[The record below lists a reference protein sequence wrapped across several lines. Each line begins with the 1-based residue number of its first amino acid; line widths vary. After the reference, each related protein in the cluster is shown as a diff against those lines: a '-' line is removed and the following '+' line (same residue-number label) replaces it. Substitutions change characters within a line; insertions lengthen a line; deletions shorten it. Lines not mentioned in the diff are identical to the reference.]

1 MNTDQSD
8 RKRERHSTELPQN
21 PQLGTDD
28 DPQIYFIVKP
38 IGYIWSSPK
47 FIRAP
52 VYSCTTYWLRP
63 RNSLLTRILA
73 HIRGRHWSFKID
85 DISV

>member
-1 MNTDQSD
+1 MPIDQPA
-8 RKRERHSTELPQN
+8 RKSERYITELPQN

-47 FIRAP
+47 FIWAP
-52 VYSCTTYWLRP
+52 VHSCTHWLRP
-63 RNSLLTRILA
+63 RNSLLPRIVA
-73 HIRGRHWSFKID
+73 HIRGRYWSVKID